1 MAGAFRYGIAV
12 IVVEIIVLFV
22 AVIVAAR
29 SRPPKRYVPP
39 RVMSLLAGIAL
50 VAFGVAMSAIVVVSS
65 ERVFALALL
74 VAGVTGAVFLYLA
87 RGWADDDEDDD
98 DGEPPVEPAGDDG
111 EHRRFQR
118 KARAPKTPTPR

>member
-1 MAGAFRYGIAV
+1 
-12 IVVEIIVLFV
+12 
-22 AVIVAAR
+22 
-29 SRPPKRYVPP
+29 
-39 RVMSLLAGIAL
+39 MSLLAGITL

-65 ERVFALALL
+65 ERIFALALF
-74 VAGVTGAVFLYLA
+74 VAGVTASVFLYLA